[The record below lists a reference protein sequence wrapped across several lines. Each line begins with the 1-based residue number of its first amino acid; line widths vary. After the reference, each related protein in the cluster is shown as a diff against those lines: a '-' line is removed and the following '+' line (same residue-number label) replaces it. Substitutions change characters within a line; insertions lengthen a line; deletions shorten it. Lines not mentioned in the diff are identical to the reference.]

1 MTQLVFQ
8 RHADGQ
14 PAVASIDIHTLII
27 AGWAGRN
34 EAAIR
39 HHIDELAALGVPPP
53 SATPL
58 FYRAGAQLL
67 TQSTSAEVLGP
78 DTSGEAEP
86 VLVAFD
92 DGLWLGIGSDHTDRK
107 LETVSVAASKQV
119 CPKPVGPAL
128 WRLDDVVSRWDSLVL
143 RSHAVVRGE
152 RRLYQEGTL
161 AALRTPEDL
170 IARMGTMVTGTLM
183 FGGTLPAKSGIY
195 PADRFE
201 ITLED
206 PLTGRVLSCG
216 YDIRVL
222 PVVA

>member
-8 RHADGQ
+8 RHSDGGQ
-14 PAVASIDIHTLII
+14 SRATITIDTLVI

-34 EAAIR
+34 EAATR

-58 FYRAGAQLL
+58 FYRASAQLL
-67 TQSTSAEVLGP
+67 TQATLVEVLGP
-78 DTSGEAEP
+78 DSSGEAEP
-86 VLVAFD
+86 VLVAFE

-107 LETVSVAASKQV
+107 LETLSVAASKQV

-143 RSHAVVRGE
+143 RAFAVVGSE

-161 AALRTPEDL
+161 ATLRTPEDL
-170 IARMGTMVTGTLM
+170 IARMGAMVPGMLM
-183 FGGTLPAKSGIY
+183 FGGTLPAKEGIY
-195 PADRFE
+195 SANRFE

-206 PLTGRVLSCG
+206 TMSGRLLSYG